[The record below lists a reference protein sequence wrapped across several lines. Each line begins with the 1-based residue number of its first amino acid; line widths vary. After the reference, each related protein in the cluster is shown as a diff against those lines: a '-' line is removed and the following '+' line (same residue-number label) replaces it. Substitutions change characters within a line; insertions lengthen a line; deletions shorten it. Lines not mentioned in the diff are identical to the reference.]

1 MSSPVLAPFD
11 FVAGHVVATIDGRRV
26 LVDTGS
32 PVTFGRGERLH
43 MGGGSHPIATGVLG
57 FTVESAAE
65 HIRKLPGVA
74 PDFDV
79 DVLLGTDLLW
89 GHELLLDFHGRTLC
103 ISPVAPRGGIDG
115 CSTRTRFLIEDLV
128 VGGQGVLA
136 LVDTGAPVS
145 YISTRHTEGLPVAGW
160 AHDFFHGGGDFQV
173 PLRLVHHAFRGRKAE
188 SPFAEPPVSVW
199 MSMRL
204 LGVQAIVGTDLL
216 EPFGRISLDLS
227 G

>member
-1 MSSPVLAPFD
+1 MSSPLLAPFD
-11 FVAGHVVATIDGRRV
+11 LVAGHVVAAIDGRRV

-32 PVTFGRGERLH
+32 PVTFGRGERLTLP
-43 MGGGSHPIATGVLG
+43 GGDHPIATGVLG
-57 FTVESAAE
+57 FTVETAAE
-65 HIRKLPGVA
+65 HIRKLSGVA

-89 GHELLLDFHGRTLC
+89 GHELVLDFPARRLS
-103 ISPVAPRGGIDG
+103 ISPAARPEGAAQ
-115 CSTRTRFLIEDLV
+115 CSSRTRFLIEDLI

-145 YISTRHTEGLPVAGW
+145 YISMRHTEGFPVAGW
-160 AHDFFHGGGDFQV
+160 ARDFFHGGGDFQV
-173 PLRLVHHAFRGRKAE
+173 PLRLVHHTFRGRKAE
-188 SPFAEPPVSVW
+188 SPFAEPPVAVW
-199 MSMRL
+199 MAMRL

-216 EPFGRISLDLS
+216 ESFGRIALDLS